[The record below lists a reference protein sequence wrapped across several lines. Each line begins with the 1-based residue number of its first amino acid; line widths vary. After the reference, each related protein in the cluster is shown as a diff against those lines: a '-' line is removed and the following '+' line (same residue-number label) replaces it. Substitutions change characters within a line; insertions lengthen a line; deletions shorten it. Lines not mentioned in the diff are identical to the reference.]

1 VNDHDEARRLR
12 VRDEDITDALTTS
25 PYLADPGSPCLVL
38 QTKALTAYPSAA
50 QSFFACV
57 PVTVLGTEIEGGQ
70 AALTPLTPTLFAF
83 NLGAALPPQG
93 TNVIAS
99 YVGNRWVFRYD
110 A

>member
-1 VNDHDEARRLR
+1 MNDHDEARRLR
-12 VRDEDITDALTTS
+12 VRDEDITDALTAT

-38 QTKALTAYPSAA
+38 QTTVLTAYPTAA

-57 PVTVLGTEIEGGQ
+57 PVTVLGAETEGGQ
-70 AALTPLTPTLFAF
+70 ATLTPLAPTLFAF

-93 TNVIAS
+93 TKVISS

>member
-1 VNDHDEARRLR
+1 VNNHDEARRLR
-12 VRDEDITDALTTS
+12 VRDEDISNALTSS

-38 QTKALTAYPSAA
+38 QTTTLTTYPSTA

-57 PVTVLGTEIEGGQ
+57 PVAVLGAETEGGQ
-70 AALTPLTPTLFAF
+70 AALTPLAPTLFAF
-83 NLGAALPPQG
+83 NLGAALPPKG
-93 TNVIAS
+93 TNVVSS

>member
-12 VRDEDITDALTTS
+12 VRDEDITDALTAT

-38 QTKALTAYPSAA
+38 QTTVLTAYPTAA

-57 PVTVLGTEIEGGQ
+57 PVTVLGAETEGGQ
-70 AALTPLTPTLFAF
+70 ATLTPLAPTVFAV
-83 NLGAALPPQG
+83 NLGAGLPPQG
-93 TNVIAS
+93 TKVISS